1 MVALE
6 PGPQPDAKYEARFV
20 ATATQRGHSQWFLQ
34 QTVKDHA
41 ATQYHPFMEAIFRS
55 TLETDLYCRCSRM
68 FSFDAQNDRLCQDRL
83 RMSTGKLKKGLL
95 FRSERA
101 GL

>member
-55 TLETDLYCRCSRM
+55 TLDADLYCRY
-68 FSFDAQNDRLCQDRL
+68 
-83 RMSTGKLKKGLL
+83 LKEQLAI
-95 FRSERA
+95 FRALDFLAPTLADTPFAEP
-101 GL
+101 